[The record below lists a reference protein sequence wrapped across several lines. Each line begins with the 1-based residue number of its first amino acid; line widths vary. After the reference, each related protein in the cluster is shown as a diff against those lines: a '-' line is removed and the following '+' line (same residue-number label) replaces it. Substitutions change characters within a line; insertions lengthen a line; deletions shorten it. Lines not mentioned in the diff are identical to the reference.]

1 MQVHV
6 HVLYPSIPVS
16 GGAAFR
22 VETQIGTIVR
32 TSKEAPG
39 DAAVKCY
46 YYLPGLIGLRM
57 DRFIGAAQ
65 LRQLGNTRE
74 TT

>member
-1 MQVHV
+1 M
-6 HVLYPSIPVS
+6 HVLHPSIPVS
-16 GGAAFR
+16 AGGGAAFR

-65 LRQLGNTRE
+65 LRQLGNTRK
-74 TT
+74 TN